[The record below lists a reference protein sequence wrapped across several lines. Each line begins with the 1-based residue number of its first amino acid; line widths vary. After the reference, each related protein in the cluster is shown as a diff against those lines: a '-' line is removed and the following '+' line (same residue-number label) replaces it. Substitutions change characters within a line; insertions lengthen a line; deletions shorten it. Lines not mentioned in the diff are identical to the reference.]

1 MHDQARQPAA
11 VVSAGSPSGSPAR
24 ILIVDDER
32 MNRAILSQIIQRRG
46 FATLEASS
54 GMEALKLIE
63 HEQIDLVLLDIVMP
77 EMDGYEVLRQL
88 RQRKTESQLPI
99 IIVTASDDS
108 QEIVHAFELGAN
120 DFVSKPIDP
129 AVTFARINTQIK
141 LQQAQAALRES
152 EERYAMAAMGA
163 NDGLWDWNLLSNQV
177 YYSPR
182 WTEMLGVHPAD
193 VSNSPDEFLNRLH
206 DEDRVRVEA
215 EFSAH
220 FRGETKHFE
229 AELRMQHGDGTYR
242 WMLCRGLAVRNAQGI
257 AQRIAGSLTDITEGK
272 VADGLTGLPNRLLF
286 LDRVQRAVDR
296 RLRHKDEQFAILYLD
311 IDNFKIVNDSL
322 GHEVGDQLLQA
333 VARRLEDCVRA
344 SDSMVARLGGDE
356 FAVVIEHIHIAA
368 DAHRVAQRI
377 LDAMS
382 RPFVLCDRD
391 VFTSASIGISFG
403 EELSEKADDLL
414 READTAM
421 YQAKANGKSRC
432 RVFDPTM
439 QEEVRLRLE
448 LEADL
453 RKSLERE
460 EFELYYQPIVLLE
473 NQKLAGFE
481 ALVRWRHPRRGLVLP
496 GEFIGVVEET
506 GLIVR
511 LGTWVLK
518 HACQKLVEWQSLF
531 GLTEP
536 LIISVN
542 VSSRQLAH
550 EGLVDQIAAIIRESG
565 IRPSSIKLEVTEST
579 IMQNPDEGAA
589 KLSQLRELGVWVG
602 IDDFGTGYSS
612 LAYLHRLPL
621 DILKVDRSFVI
632 RMEDSAEHTAIVNTV
647 LTLAKSL
654 GLDAVAE
661 GIESPRQAAM
671 LREMGCKFGQGY
683 LFARPMPANEA
694 MELIRRSTGVV
705 NPVQNRL
712 CLPPADGQTTHD
724 QVVNLT

>member
-1 MHDQARQPAA
+1 
-11 VVSAGSPSGSPAR
+11 
-24 ILIVDDER
+24 
-32 MNRAILSQIIQRRG
+32 MNRAIVSQLIRRRG
-46 FATLEASS
+46 FEALEASS
-54 GMEALKLIE
+54 GIEALKIIAE
-63 HEQIDLVLLDIVMP
+63 EGVDLVLLDIVMP
-77 EMDGYEVLRQL
+77 GMDGYDVLQQL
-88 RQRKTESQLPI
+88 REIKTESQLPVI
-99 IIVTASDDS
+99 MVTASNDS
-108 QEIVHAFELGAN
+108 QEIVRAFELGAN

-141 LQQAQAALRES
+141 LQQAQTALRES

-182 WTEMLGVHPAD
+182 WTEMLGMEATEVG
-193 VSNSPDEFLNRLH
+193 NSPDEFLSRLH
-206 DEDRVRVEA
+206 VEDRTRVEA
-215 EFSAH
+215 EFTAH
-220 FRGETKHFE
+220 LRGETKHFE
-229 AELRMQHGDGTYR
+229 AELRIQHRDGSFR
-242 WMLCRGLAVRNAQGI
+242 WMLCRGLAVRNAQGT

-296 RLRHKDEQFAILYLD
+296 RYRQPDEKFAIIYLD

-333 VARRLEDCVRA
+333 VARRLEDSVRS

-356 FAVVIEHIHIAA
+356 FAVVIEHVQTSV
-368 DAHRVAQRI
+368 DAQRVAQRI
-377 LDAMS
+377 LESMT
-382 RPFVLCDRD
+382 RPFTLCDRD

-403 EELSEKADDLL
+403 DELPQRAEDLL

-453 RKSLERE
+453 RHAIERE
-460 EFELYYQPIVLLE
+460 EFVLYFQPIVLLATR
-473 NQKLAGFE
+473 KLAGFE
-481 ALVRWRHPRRGLVLP
+481 ALVRWRHPQRGLVSP
-496 GEFIGVVEET
+496 SEFISVAEET
-506 GLIVR
+506 GLILP
-511 LGTWVLK
+511 LGAWVLE
-518 HACQKLVEWQSLF
+518 HACETLVEWESTFELA
-531 GLTEP
+531 ES

-550 EGLVDQIAAIIRESG
+550 EGLVDQIANIIQKSG

-579 IMQNPDEGAA
+579 IMQNPEDGAA
-589 KLSQLRELGVWVG
+589 KLAQLRELGVWVG

-632 RMEDSAEHTAIVNTV
+632 RMEDSSEHVAIVNTV
-647 LTLAKSL
+647 LMLAESL
-654 GLDAVAE
+654 ELDAVAE
-661 GIESPRQAAM
+661 GIETQTQAMM
-671 LREMGCKFGQGY
+671 LQEMGCKFGQGY
-683 LFARPMPANEA
+683 LFARPMTDAEA
-694 MELIRRSTGVV
+694 VDLIRRECVAARTCTQ
-705 NPVQNRL
+705 PVL
-712 CLPPADGQTTHD
+712 SGFADAPPTPEQAVT
-724 QVVNLT
+724 L